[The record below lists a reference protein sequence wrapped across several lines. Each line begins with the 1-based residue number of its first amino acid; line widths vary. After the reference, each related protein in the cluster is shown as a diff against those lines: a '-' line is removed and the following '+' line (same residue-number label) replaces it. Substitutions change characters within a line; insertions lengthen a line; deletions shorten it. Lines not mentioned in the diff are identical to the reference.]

1 MPTVGT
7 GGGGGVTATGGGGG
21 GLAGGGGGSG
31 VTGVG
36 DGGGGGVTATGGGG
50 GGLAG
55 GGGGGVTTGVG
66 LGVGG
71 VTTTGWLGA
80 DEGANSAVTSRR
92 CNKLR
97 ADLDP
102 LPDEA
107 GCRLERLVDAVDV
120 GAAGVNT
127 GANPDAE
134 GVALNGR
141 PTAVPLVAGRVTE
154 VWGVSEMAALPAALE
169 LRGTVTRLGDCG
181 VGALAAAGS

>member
-1 MPTVGT
+1 M
-7 GGGGGVTATGGGGG
+7 TATG
-21 GLAGGGGGSG
+21 GGGGGSG

-36 DGGGGGVTATGGGG
+36 DRD
-50 GGLAG
+50 
-55 GGGGGVTTGVG
+55 GGGVTTGVG
-66 LGVGG
+66 LGIGG

-107 GCRLERLVDAVDV
+107 GCRLERLVDAADV

-127 GANPDAE
+127 GANTDAK
-134 GVALNGR
+134 GVALKGR
-141 PTAVPLVAGRVTE
+141 PTAVPLVGGRVTE
-154 VWGVSEMAALPAALE
+154 VWGVSEMATLPAALE
-169 LRGTVTRLGDCG
+169 LRGTVTRLGACG